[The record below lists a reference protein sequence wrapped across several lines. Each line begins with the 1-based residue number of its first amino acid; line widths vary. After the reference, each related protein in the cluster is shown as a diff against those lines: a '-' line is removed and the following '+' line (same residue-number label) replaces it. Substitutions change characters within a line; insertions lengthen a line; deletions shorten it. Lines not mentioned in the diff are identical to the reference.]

1 MALYKCCYY
10 YYYYYYYK
18 TSNGPRVCEIC
29 SAVGEEKVYGGDDF
43 PKSQVLISQWK
54 TERVREN
61 KAGDSEDGKMP
72 CVIGET
78 EATIVKKHRGDPRS
92 SFCLK
97 TVANDH
103 YDRSS
108 ADKHVVG

>member
-1 MALYKCCYY
+1 
-10 YYYYYYYK
+10 
-18 TSNGPRVCEIC
+18 
-29 SAVGEEKVYGGDDF
+29 
-43 PKSQVLISQWK
+43 
-54 TERVREN
+54 
-61 KAGDSEDGKMP
+61 MP